1 MDKIANFEIK
11 PQTNIGLDNSYYS
24 PYASPIIL
32 TLGMLTANL
41 N

>member
-11 PQTNIGLDNSYYS
+11 PQS
-24 PYASPIIL
+24 
-32 TLGMLTANL
+32 L